1 MNTNELTASRIKD
14 LRAKKGLTVEAV
26 ADGLE
31 ISKSAYSQMENGHV
45 EITLTRIELLAK
57 YFNVPIEEIIESST
71 TNHQTFTGNNG
82 GTNGN
87 NNNNNNNNANN
98 RSTFNNFFS
107 NNEESLDALL
117 KVVKDALQGK
127 TNIT

>member
-1 MNTNELTASRIKD
+1 MNINELTASRIKD
-14 LRAKKGLTVEAV
+14 LRSKNGFTAEAV
-26 ADGLE
+26 AQALD
-31 ISKSAYSQMENGHV
+31 ISRSAYSQLENGHV
-45 EITLTRIELLAK
+45 EITLSRIELLAK
-57 YFNVPIEEIIESST
+57 VFNVPIEEIISSST

-107 NNEESLDALL
+107 DNEERLDAML
-117 KVVKDALQGK
+117 KVIKDALQGK
-127 TNIT
+127 TNQQ